1 MSVLHRG
8 AVAALATVAAVSTG
22 LASSP
27 SAQAVDVS
35 SDVVISEVYGGGG
48 NSGAPYRNDFIELSN
63 RGTTAVSLAGW
74 SVQYAGATGTAF
86 ATTTLSGSIAPGGF
100 YLVAEAAGASTTAP
114 ALPMPDVVGTLAMSG
129 TSGKVALVNVGTALT
144 GCAAACST
152 AAGVVD
158 FVGYGAANDAAGGHP
173 TPATSNTTS
182 AQRTLTPFT
191 NTGDN
196 LADFTVAAPT
206 PKAVGATP
214 PAGKDCSA
222 TPTPAECVPGPT
234 TVQDVQGDGF
244 VSPLDT
250 ATVDKVAGI
259 VTAVRTSG
267 RTRGFWVQQTAPDPT
282 RTSASSA
289 LFVFSSSVVPT
300 VGDSV
305 LVSGAVSDF
314 YPLSSGETVST
325 TASLSTTEI
334 TPTTVTTL
342 SRGNPVPAALVL
354 TPTTVPDSY
363 APVVAGGKVESIAA
377 VNPAATAMEF
387 WEAHEGMLVQVSDAR
402 VVGPG
407 KPKFGEIYVTTRPA
421 DHATPRG
428 GAYLGGYTDVPTG
441 RLRVSP
447 TNGLVPAAN
456 VGDELTGVT
465 SGPVEWS
472 GFGGYGIA
480 ATTLGAHR
488 DNRLAAST
496 ARPAAADQL
505 SVATYN
511 VENLAPGDTDA
522 KYAQLG
528 AGVVTN
534 LRSPDVITL
543 EEIQDNSGALN
554 DGTVAAEVTLGK
566 LAAAITAAGG
576 PAYTW
581 SGIDPVDGRD
591 GGQPGG
597 NIRVAFLYNAERV
610 TLAPGTK
617 GDSTTAVTAATT
629 ADGTAGLSL
638 NPGRV
643 DPTNPA
649 WTSSR
654 KPLAGEFLFHGRKVI
669 VVANHFNSKGGD
681 QSADGRFQPPDRSS
695 EVQRGQQATV
705 LNTFVKQVLAA
716 DPGANIVIAGDL
728 NDYQFSPSVQRLTDN
743 GATLTDLITTLPANE
758 RYTYVFNGVSQVLDH
773 ILLSKA
779 VTDAEYDVVHLNA
792 EFSVQSSDHDP
803 QVTRIR
809 PSVRTG
815 TVALDPASVVVGGAT
830 QVTLAGWYPNR
841 AFSVSLDT
849 AVAGMV
855 TTDGTGAATFAVPVP
870 AGTTTGAHTVTVVS
884 DDGATASAP
893 LSVTA
898 VPVRLGTVKVSPARQ
913 DAGKSV
919 AVTMDGFAPNAPL
932 SVSIDG
938 GPPLASVTTGASGHA
953 RSAITVPRTTSVGA
967 HQVRVTASDGGSVS
981 TALEVRTECVPK
993 PGRGAAWAE
1002 IVTWL
1007 IAVIAGRAC

>member
-8 AVAALATVAAVSTG
+8 AVAALSTLALVSTG
-22 LASSP
+22 LAFSP
-27 SAQAVDVS
+27 SARAVDVS

-48 NSGAPYRNDFIELSN
+48 NSGAPYRNDFIELFN
-63 RGTTAVSLAGW
+63 KGAAAVSLAGW

-86 ATTTLSGSIAPGGF
+86 ATTTLTGSIAPGGF

-114 ALPMPDVVGTLAMSG
+114 ALPTPEVVGSLAMSAAG
-129 TSGKVALVNVGTALT
+129 GKVALVNVATALT

-182 AQRTLTPFT
+182 AQRTLSPFT

-196 LADFTVAAPT
+196 LADFTGAAPT

-214 PAGKDCSA
+214 PAGTDCSP
-222 TPTPAECVPGPT
+222 TPAPAECVPGPK

-244 VSPLDT
+244 VSPLDKT
-250 ATVDKVAGI
+250 TVDKVGGI

-267 RTRGFWVQQTAPDPT
+267 RTRGFWIQQAAPDAA
-282 RTSASSA
+282 RTSASAA
-289 LFVFSSSVVPT
+289 LFVFSSSIVPS

-305 LVSGAVSDF
+305 LVTGAVSDF
-314 YPLSSGETVST
+314 YALRSGETVST
-325 TASLSTTEI
+325 TANLSTTEI

-342 SRGNPVPAALVL
+342 SRGNPVPTALVL
-354 TPTTVPDSY
+354 TPTTVPDTFV
-363 APVVAGGKVESIAA
+363 PVIAGGNNVESITT

-407 KPKFGEIYVTTRPA
+407 KPRFGEIYVTTRPA

-428 GAYLGGYTDVPTG
+428 GTYLGGYTDVPTG
-441 RLRVSP
+441 RLRISP

-456 VGDELTGVT
+456 VGDELSGVT

-488 DNRLAAST
+488 DNHLAAST
-496 ARPAAADQL
+496 ARIAAADQL
-505 SVATYN
+505 TVATYN

-522 KYAQLG
+522 KYSHLG

-534 LRSPDVITL
+534 LRSPDVVTL
-543 EEIQDNSGALN
+543 EEIQDNSGAAN

-597 NIRVAFLYNAERV
+597 NIRVAFLYNAARV

-617 GDSTTAVTAATT
+617 GDSTTAVTALTT
-629 ADGTAGLSL
+629 PDGTAGLSL

-654 KPLAGEFLFHGRKVI
+654 KPLAGEFVFRGKKVI

-716 DPGANIVIAGDL
+716 DPRANIVIAGDL
-728 NDYQFSPSVQRLTDN
+728 NDYQFSPSMQRLTDN
-743 GATLTDLITTLPANE
+743 GATLTDLISTRPANE
-758 RYTYVFNGVSQVLDH
+758 RYTYVFNGASQVLDH

-779 VTDAEYDVVHLNA
+779 VTDAEYDVVHVNA

-815 TVALDPASVVVGGAT
+815 TVALDPGSVVVSSST
-830 QVTLAGWYPNR
+830 QVALAGWYPNR
-841 AFSVSLDT
+841 AFSVSLDA
-849 AVAGMV
+849 AVVGTV
-855 TTDGTGAATFAVPVP
+855 TTDRAGAGRFTLAVPE
-870 AGTTTGAHTVTVVS
+870 GTSTGAHTVTVTS
-884 DDGATASAP
+884 ADGATASAP
-893 LSVTA
+893 LSVRT
-898 VPVRLGTVKVSPARQ
+898 VPVRLGTVQLSPAGQ

-919 AVTMDGFAPNAPL
+919 RVRMRRFAPNAPL

-938 GPPLASVTTGASGHA
+938 GSPLASVTTDASGHA
-953 RSAITVPRTTSVGA
+953 RSTITVPRTTSVGT
-967 HQVRVTASDGGSVS
+967 HLVRVTASDGGSVS
-981 TALEVRTECVPK
+981 AALQVRTK
-993 PGRGAAWAE
+993 AQG
-1002 IVTWL
+1002 
-1007 IAVIAGRAC
+1007 

>member
-1 MSVLHRG
+1 MSVLHRS
-8 AVAALATVAAVSTG
+8 AVAALSTIAVISTG
-22 LASSP
+22 LALSP

-48 NSGAPYRNDFIELSN
+48 NSGAPFRNDFIELSN
-63 RGTTAVSLAGW
+63 KGTAAVSLAGW
-74 SVQYAGATGTAF
+74 SVQYAGATGTTF
-86 ATTTLSGSIAPGGF
+86 ATTALTGSIAPGGF
-100 YLVAEAAGASTTAP
+100 YLVAEAAGTGTTAAP
-114 ALPMPDVVGTLAMSG
+114 LPTPDVVGTIAMSAAG
-129 TSGKVALVNVGTALT
+129 GKVALVNVGTALT

-152 AAGVVD
+152 VAGVVD

-182 AQRTLTPFT
+182 AQRTLSPFT

-196 LADFTVAAPT
+196 LADFTVTAPT
-206 PKAVGATP
+206 PKAAGATP
-214 PAGKDCSA
+214 PAGTDCSL
-222 TPTPAECVPGPT
+222 TPTPAECVPGPR

-244 VSPLDT
+244 VSPLDKT
-250 ATVDKVAGI
+250 TVDKVAGI

-267 RTRGFWVQQTAPDPT
+267 RTRGFWIQQTAPDAA

-300 VGDSV
+300 VGDAV
-305 LVSGAVSDF
+305 LVTGAVSDF
-314 YPLSSGETVST
+314 YALRSGENVST
-325 TASLSTTEI
+325 TANLSTTEI
-334 TPTTVTTL
+334 TPTTVTTV
-342 SRGNPVPAALVL
+342 SKGNPVPAALIL
-354 TPTTVPDSY
+354 SPTTVPDTY
-363 APVVAGGKVESIAA
+363 APVVAGGNVESITT

-407 KPKFGEIYVTTRPA
+407 KPRFGEIYVTTKPA

-428 GAYLGGYTDVPTG
+428 GAYLGGYADVPTG

-465 SGPVEWS
+465 SGPVDWS
-472 GFGGYGIA
+472 SFGGYGIA
-480 ATTLGAHR
+480 ATTLGAYR
-488 DNRLAAST
+488 DNHLAGST
-496 ARPAAADQL
+496 ARPAAVDQL

-511 VENLAPGDTDA
+511 VENLAPGDADA
-522 KYAQLG
+522 KYARLA

-534 LRSPDVITL
+534 LKSPDVITL
-543 EEIQDNSGALN
+543 EEIQDNSGATN
-554 DGTVAAEVTLGK
+554 DGTVAAEATLGR
-566 LAAAITAAGG
+566 LTAAIAAAGG
-576 PAYTW
+576 PAYT
-581 SGIDPVDGRD
+581 SSEIDPVDGRD

-597 NIRVAFLYNAERV
+597 NIRVAFLYNAGRV
-610 TLAPGTK
+610 TLVPGTR
-617 GDSTTAVTAATT
+617 GDSTTAVTALRTP
-629 ADGTAGLSL
+629 DGTAGLSL

-654 KPLAGEFLFHGRKVI
+654 KPLAGEFLFRGKKVI
-669 VVANHFNSKGGD
+669 IVANHFNSKGGD
-681 QSADGRFQPPDRSS
+681 QSADGRFQPPNRSS

-728 NDYQFSPSVQRLTDN
+728 NDYPFSAPVQRLTDN
-743 GATLTDLITTLPANE
+743 GATLTDLISTLPVNE

-779 VTDAEYDVVHLNA
+779 VTDVEYDVVHVNS
-792 EFSVQSSDHDP
+792 EFSVQSSDHEP

-815 TVALDPASVVVGGAT
+815 TVALDPASVVVGGRA

-849 AVAGMV
+849 AVAGTV
-855 TTDGTGAATFAVPVP
+855 TTDGSGAATFTLPVP
-870 AGTTTGAHTVTVVS
+870 AGTTTGAHTVTIAS
-884 DDGATASAP
+884 ADGASASAP
-893 LSVTA
+893 LIVTA
-898 VPVRLGTVKVSPARQ
+898 VPVRLGTVKLSPARQ

-919 AVTMDGFAPNAPL
+919 GVKMRGFAPNAPL

-938 GPPLASVTTGASGHA
+938 GPALASVTTDASGNA
-953 RSAITVPRTTSVGA
+953 RSAITVPRTTSVGT
-967 HQVRVTASDGGSVS
+967 HQVLVTASDGGSIS
-981 TALEVRTECVPK
+981 ATLQVRTK
-993 PGRGAAWAE
+993 PQG
-1002 IVTWL
+1002 
-1007 IAVIAGRAC
+1007 